1 MNFTVMKNFYKNS
14 NNNDGKEKGEVNSDR
29 MTIKSSILNDRQ
41 KNNIIIDEHIKL
53 EDRKKIMFRNIACLY
68 IKNNYNGNSEIRK

>member
-41 KNNIIIDEHIKL
+41 KKYNAK
-53 EDRKKIMFRNIACLY
+53 F
-68 IKNNYNGNSEIRK
+68 YNGY